1 MIRFACPKCKTV
13 LENEPGVKFSCPG
26 CGQRLQA
33 PMPPE
38 NKTVMGKLLEPA
50 ATPAPASPPVAV
62 PADAL
67 PAPAGGDVQVRIL
80 MGREHIFWNCPLCR
94 NPVDTPLDLNQPSV
108 RCPHCSQKIVVPLPE
123 GAGTSRR
130 SPPPL
135 EPERVTTDRR
145 ESSPPYEDAGPRRRK
160 RFADFDDYDD
170 YAPSYR
176 RGDYDVRDLMR
187 ASTSGLTC
195 SVIGLGL
202 LLIVFLLC
210 VVDSNTLGGRRPALV
225 FFILLVDLASF
236 VLSLLGTIFS
246 SRGLNPDNDSNRNL
260 AVGGLVCGIVGLVI
274 SSVVGLV
281 FMCIGLAILSGPTRW

>member
-1 MIRFACPKCKTV
+1 
-13 LENEPGVKFSCPG
+13 
-26 CGQRLQA
+26 
-33 PMPPE
+33 
-38 NKTVMGKLLEPA
+38 
-50 ATPAPASPPVAV
+50 
-62 PADAL
+62 
-67 PAPAGGDVQVRIL
+67 VR
-80 MGREHIFWNCPLCR
+80 
-94 NPVDTPLDLNQPSV
+94 
-108 RCPHCSQKIVVPLPE
+108 
-123 GAGTSRR
+123 
-130 SPPPL
+130 
-135 EPERVTTDRR
+135 TDRR

-176 RGDYDVRDLMR
+176 RGDYDIRDLMR

-281 FMCIGLAILSGPTRW
+281 FMCIGLAILSGPTRF